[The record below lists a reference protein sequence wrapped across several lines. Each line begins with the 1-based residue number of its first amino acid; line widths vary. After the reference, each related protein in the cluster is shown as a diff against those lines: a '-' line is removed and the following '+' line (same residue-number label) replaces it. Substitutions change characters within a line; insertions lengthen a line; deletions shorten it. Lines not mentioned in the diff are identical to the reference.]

1 MHRIRKH
8 LLKKTQRRQKQNNE
22 NTKEKDMYEEVH
34 ILFLSNKNSCGTLI
48 RQKTRYARKM
58 RSSRRG
64 IYCFAVRSRAE
75 CVQSTHYLKRKGK

>member
-34 ILFLSNKNSCGTLI
+34 ILFFLI
-48 RQKTRYARKM
+48 KIPAELLLEKTRCARKM

-75 CVQSTHYLKRKGK
+75 CVQHTLFERKGK

>member
-34 ILFLSNKNSCGTLI
+34 ILFSL
-48 RQKTRYARKM
+48 
-58 RSSRRG
+58 
-64 IYCFAVRSRAE
+64 
-75 CVQSTHYLKRKGK
+75 LKRKGK